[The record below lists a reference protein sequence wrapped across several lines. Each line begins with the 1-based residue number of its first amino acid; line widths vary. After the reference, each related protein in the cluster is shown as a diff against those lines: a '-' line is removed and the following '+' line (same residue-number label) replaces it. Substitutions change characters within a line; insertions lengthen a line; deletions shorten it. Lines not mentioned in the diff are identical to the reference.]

1 VSDQRVSIGDVNYAH
16 ALGQSFI
23 ILNSL
28 KDVNELME
36 KRAENYSDRPSF
48 VMAGE
53 LMGINNV
60 SQTGTCNECSLPI
73 CRSSPCSSRMVPSG
87 R

>member
-1 VSDQRVSIGDVNYAH
+1 VSIGDINYAH

-28 KDVNELME
+28 KDVNELLE
-36 KRAENYSDRPSF
+36 KRAENYSDQPSF

-53 LMGINNV
+53 LMGSNNV
-60 SQTGTCNECSLPI
+60 SHELGLATSAPYLLAAVPDLLPGWPQVED
-73 CRSSPCSSRMVPSG
+73 SQ
-87 R
+87 

>member
-1 VSDQRVSIGDVNYAH
+1 VSIGDVNYAH

-60 SQTGTCNECSLPI
+60 S
-73 CRSSPCSSRMVPSG
+73 
-87 R
+87 

>member
-1 VSDQRVSIGDVNYAH
+1 VSIGDVNYAH

-28 KDVNELME
+28 KDVNELLE
-36 KRAENYSDRPSF
+36 KRAENYSDRPSL

-53 LMGINNV
+53 LMGANNV
-60 SQTGTCNECSLPI
+60 SHELGPATSAPYSLAAAPGLLPGWPPVED
-73 CRSSPCSSRMVPSG
+73 S
-87 R
+87 